1 MALSSVQRR
10 DLRLLATFRGISF
23 LGDAIALITL
33 YLRVAHGGHAWMI
46 AALSV
51 AGALPIVAL
60 APIAGYVVDHVPAK
74 AFLAFLGGVEALVC
88 VGIGLWHGGV
98 ATIGLMALLT
108 CGVAFSMPGY
118 SALSPTVTGEEN
130 VAIGQSTIQSVQGI
144 AVAAGPAIGGLL
156 VGAAGTSVPL
166 YLDAVSFALAG
177 LGTLF
182 LRSDRRPPENA
193 ASLEK
198 SKRNLG
204 AGLRIVLSDPLIRPV
219 VVLVTVIMG
228 AVGALNVVEVFF
240 ITRTLHASAFFYGL
254 AGASFGGGSVVG
266 ALASRRL
273 KQDPVGLMRTSLASI
288 AVISVMLGS
297 VGLVY
302 DVVYVFPLMAVSGV
316 AVGVVNVAATTLFA
330 VRTPEAVRGRV
341 YATIGAVLTSAEIG
355 SMVLGGVLLTALAPR
370 TIYLLAGV
378 ITTLAVGVIGPL
390 ELRRSR
396 RVHERALETQG
407 D

>member
-1 MALSSVQRR
+1 
-10 DLRLLATFRGISF
+10 
-23 LGDAIALITL
+23 
-33 YLRVAHGGHAWMI
+33 
-46 AALSV
+46 
-51 AGALPIVAL
+51 
-60 APIAGYVVDHVPAK
+60 
-74 AFLAFLGGVEALVC
+74 
-88 VGIGLWHGGV
+88 
-98 ATIGLMALLT
+98 
-108 CGVAFSMPGY
+108 MPGY

-302 DVVYVFPLMAVSGV
+302 HVVYVFPLIAVSGV

-341 YATIGAVLTSAEIG
+341 YATIGAVFTSAEIG